1 MSAEAYITINGEPLH
16 ERQALVIRIA
26 MMALAD
32 SVSNRERW
40 KQKGVKVTNEYLLEI
55 GAVLAMIQ
63 GDRLRL
69 Q

>member
-1 MSAEAYITINGEPLH
+1 MGSEAYITINGEPLH
-16 ERQALVIRIA
+16 ERQAMVIRIA

-32 SVSNRERW
+32 IVSNHERL
-40 KQKGVKVTNEYLLEI
+40 KKKGVKVTEEYLLEI

-63 GDRLRL
+63 GDRLRV